1 MIRPLLLAA
10 GLATAVAGC
19 TTDPNT
25 GQSSVSNTGIG
36 AGAGAAVGAGAG
48 ALIGGW
54 QGALIGA
61 GIGAAAGAGI
71 GYLLDEQEREFNER
85 LAQSQVQVSRDQS
98 QGQEAILLTMPSG
111 VTFQTDSATIQ
122 PGFRPTLDEVA
133 ATLNEYPDS
142 RIAITGHTDS
152 TGSADYNQTLSQ
164 QRADAVANYLISRGV
179 APSRITAYGA
189 GETQPVATNET
200 DSGRAAN
207 RRVEIRVVPN
217 A

>member
-1 MIRPLLLAA
+1 MSIAAFSIKNRLIAGIVILL
-10 GLATAVAGC
+10 
-19 TTDPNT
+19 
-25 GQSSVSNTGIG
+25 S
-36 AGAGAAVGAGAG
+36 
-48 ALIGGW
+48 LIGGW

-61 GIGAAAGAGI
+61 GIGAAAGAGV

-122 PGFRPTLDEVA
+122 SGFRSTLDEVA

-142 RIAITGHTDS
+142 RIVVSGHTDS

-179 APSRITAYGA
+179 APSRITAFGA
-189 GETQPVATNET
+189 GETQPVASNET
-200 DSGRAAN
+200 DSGRSQN

-217 A
+217 S